1 MEEQPQDFSKDR
13 KEISNSEIFRE
24 LASEL
29 RYSILIKLHKRT
41 YKQNE
46 IAKELDMTLQESHR
60 QFERLINAGL
70 VRKNIDGFYH

>member
-1 MEEQPQDFSKDR
+1 MEEQHQGFSKDR

-29 RYSILIKLHKRT
+29 RYSILTKLAERM

-60 QFERLINAGL
+60 QFN
-70 VRKNIDGFYH
+70 D

>member
-1 MEEQPQDFSKDR
+1 MEAQPRGFSENI

-29 RYSILIKLHKRT
+29 RYSILIKLHKRM

-70 VRKNIDGFYH
+70 VKKNLD